1 MPREKVTEP
10 TRQLYA
16 QIREDIYLASKA
28 KAAEMRVPL
37 RVFLENAL
45 VNALEPATT
54 EPYKEPSVWDDE
66 YIGMQERQP
75 LGSPVELTKEEA
87 VSIIREATR
96 LAEVDEVQEG

>member
-45 VNALEPATT
+45 ANALEPAAT

-75 LGSPVELTKEEA
+75 LGSPVELTREEA

-96 LAEVDEVQEG
+96 LAEVDEAQEG